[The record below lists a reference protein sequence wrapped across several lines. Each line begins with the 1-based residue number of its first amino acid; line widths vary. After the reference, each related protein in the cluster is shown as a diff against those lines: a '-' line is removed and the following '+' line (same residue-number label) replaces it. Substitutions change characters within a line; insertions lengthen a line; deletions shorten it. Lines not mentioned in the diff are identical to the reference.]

1 MDPIQAFKK
10 QHQVGLRGLLAI
22 YPTDKLTRGMMWP
35 LIVTILVGGAV
46 MLLGKTDNQKNLE
59 DIAGI
64 AVSVL
69 PNLLGF
75 LLGGYTILIG
85 FGNVDLLKSATK
97 VYPESGISLFQT
109 LSSIFAVTILV
120 QSLTLILGLVV
131 HFGLQIE
138 IAKKGS
144 FAWLYPMVPAL
155 DGVAFLAL
163 MFTLFYS
170 VFALR
175 DMVLNI
181 FGFAQMYHQTLTLER
196 IAAEA
201 EARGQAKAEIEKN
214 AAAAANEEAV
224 RNAAS
229 KARK

>member
-22 YPTDKLTRGMMWP
+22 YPTNKLKRGIKWP
-35 LIVTILVGGAV
+35 LLTTAVVGGA
-46 MLLGKTDNQKNLE
+46 MLLLGKNSAQQSLD
-59 DIAGI
+59 DIAVLV
-64 AVSVL
+64 VSIL

-97 VYPESGISLFQT
+97 IYPESGISLFQT
-109 LSSIFAVTILV
+109 LSSIFAITILV
-120 QSLTLILGLVV
+120 QSLTLILGLVA

-138 IAKKGS
+138 VGRQGPL
-144 FAWLYPMVPAL
+144 AWFYHAVPVL
-155 DGVAFLAL
+155 DGISFLTL
-163 MFTLFYS
+163 MFALFYS

-181 FGFAQMYHQTLTLER
+181 FGFAQMYHQTLALER
-196 IAAEA
+196 IASES
-201 EARGQAKAEIEKN
+201 EARAQVKDIAEKKAVT
-214 AAAAANEEAV
+214 ALDEEAV
-224 RNAAS
+224 KSAAL

>member
-1 MDPIQAFKK
+1 MDPIKAFQN
-10 QHQVGLRGLLAI
+10 QHQVGLKGLI
-22 YPTDKLTRGMMWP
+22 TVYPTDKLKAGAKWP
-35 LIVTILVGGAV
+35 LLVTIVVGMAV
-46 MLLGKTDNQKNLE
+46 LLLGKDSNEKNLE
-59 DIAGI
+59 DISGM

-120 QSLTLILGLVV
+120 QSLTLILGLVA
-131 HFGLQIE
+131 HFGLQLQVSKE
-138 IAKKGS
+138 GLFS
-144 FAWLYPMVPAL
+144 WLYPLVPIL
-155 DGVAFLAL
+155 DGIGFLAL
-163 MFTLFYS
+163 FFTVFYS

-196 IAAEA
+196 FAAEA
-201 EARGQAKAEIEKN
+201 EARAQAKALAEKE
-214 AAAAANEEAV
+214 AAAVASEEAIKS
-224 RNAAS
+224 AAS

>member
-22 YPTDKLTRGMMWP
+22 YPTDKLKRGIRWP
-35 LIVTILVGGAV
+35 LLTTVVVGGA
-46 MLLGKTDNQKNLE
+46 MLLLGKNNTQQNLE
-59 DIAGI
+59 DIAGLV
-64 AVSVL
+64 VSVL

-109 LSSIFAVTILV
+109 LSSIFAITILV
-120 QSLTLILGLVV
+120 QSLTLILGLAA

-138 IAKKGS
+138 VSKQGPLAS
-144 FAWLYPMVPAL
+144 FYHTVPLL
-155 DGVAFLAL
+155 DGIAFVIL
-163 MFTLFYS
+163 MFALFYS

-196 IAAEA
+196 LANEYEA
-201 EARGQAKAEIEKN
+201 KTQAKDIAEKK
-214 AAAAANEEAV
+214 AAAVLDEEAV
-224 RNAAS
+224 KNAAS